1 MLLTSCQKILI
12 IQLSRAR
19 LQQCF
24 TFLLVVESVLDVNRL
39 RGQNSHRCN
48 PFFIRS
54 MYFLL
59 MMIIEKKSNKVII
72 HFTNSSSASLSPWCS
87 PAWRSPSS
95 TQLRTSTTGSTAT
108 TTTTTTRTST
118 SSNPSTPSSP
128 ATSTLQIR
136 SQSEFIT
143 CYTNCVNKY
152 LCCWKYLFEIIWYS
166 FWFWRSM
173 WWTWREEEEDAGW
186 LSELSSNG
194 KVVRYISVFYIC
206 IYIFVFLYLCT

>member
-1 MLLTSCQKILI
+1 MSWYRFSCHNNEANVTFKSDDLVSYFASPPSPWSSGRQPTPPCSRPPCKLHICKHRMLLTSCQNILL

-72 HFTNSSSASLSPWCS
+72 HFTNSSSASLSP
-87 PAWRSPSS
+87 
-95 TQLRTSTTGSTAT
+95 
-108 TTTTTTRTST
+108 
-118 SSNPSTPSSP
+118 
-128 ATSTLQIR
+128 
-136 SQSEFIT
+136 
-143 CYTNCVNKY
+143 
-152 LCCWKYLFEIIWYS
+152 
-166 FWFWRSM
+166 
-173 WWTWREEEEDAGW
+173 
-186 LSELSSNG
+186 
-194 KVVRYISVFYIC
+194 
-206 IYIFVFLYLCT
+206 